1 MFVRKFL
8 CFAVIIGVAIS
19 FISCN
24 KAKTYLNL
32 DAYDEEFIKKNQSLF
47 LNEDCSHA
55 YVYIDARDVFD
66 TIDYNVYHGVQ
77 CKWSDCGLNA
87 TVEPHTIDITSLQVK
102 ESPSYQENGYLYHR
116 VYTSCTTC
124 KNTVILNIYCPIQ
137 KENCTNKVE
146 NHCLAGCD
154 WEEILCDTPYVI
166 LDD

>member
-1 MFVRKFL
+1 MKRICLLALIFL
-8 CFAVIIGVAIS
+8 LILC
-19 FISCN
+19 FISCG
-24 KAKTYLNL
+24 KTKNYLNHST
-32 DAYDEEFIKKNQSLF
+32 YDEEFIKKNQSLF

-55 YVYIDARDVFD
+55 YIYIDARDVFD
-66 TIDYNVYHGVQ
+66 TIDYNVYHGVR
-77 CKWSDCGLNA
+77 CKWSDCGLKA
-87 TVEPHTIDITSLQVK
+87 TVEPHTIDITFLQVK

-116 VYTSCTTC
+116 VYTSCTSC